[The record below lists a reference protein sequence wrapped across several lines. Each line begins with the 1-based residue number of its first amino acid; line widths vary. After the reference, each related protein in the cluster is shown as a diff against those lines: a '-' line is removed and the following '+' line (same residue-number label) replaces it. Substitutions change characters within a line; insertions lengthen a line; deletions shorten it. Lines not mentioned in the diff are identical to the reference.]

1 MNVFVLI
8 IGIVRSTN
16 MTDTEKV
23 TLLSQIAKEMS
34 NDAPKRI

>member
-23 TLLSQIAKEMS
+23 SLLSQLAKEMN
-34 NDAPKRI
+34 NDATQ